1 MMNSFARQFFRLCYG
16 YAFYL
21 LFMELFVRTIG
32 EPGISWVVLLVMA
45 GIYAGNYLLRNAV
58 QRIWPLIPFTVLV
71 CVGIWFLLPESTLQR
86 SLLMGLAIGLMFSG
100 FRFIRSGGLL
110 PPPMD
115 IPWPVFLLGLMA
127 TVFGLVYKV
136 EGLVPLAAVL
146 TGVALLF
153 FLLILYAD
161 NTRNYMD
168 STRDIKG
175 VPIHQ
180 MLKMNSWIIVGIFLC
195 MVVAILLGEVLHLPD
210 AFVRFGE
217 ALVSLLKTV
226 FFGTLLVFQW
236 IGQLFSSSSSQ
247 TVHNTARRLRQEVEE
262 GNAFANILEVV
273 LKLLFVALVVFVIIR
288 ILSRFLKS
296 LSKKYHRSHGGA
308 EHVTETAKTDVRTR
322 IGVRNPFQR
331 MKNYLSM
338 EERARRIYRKRIL
351 ECRKD
356 RVPTERETTK
366 DILETLRDEEGIELS
381 ELTEL
386 YNAVRYGGVIPDRAY
401 LSRMRKACRS

>member
-168 STRDIKG
+168 STRDIK
-175 VPIHQ
+175 
-180 MLKMNSWIIVGIFLC
+180 
-195 MVVAILLGEVLHLPD
+195 
-210 AFVRFGE
+210 
-217 ALVSLLKTV
+217 
-226 FFGTLLVFQW
+226 
-236 IGQLFSSSSSQ
+236 
-247 TVHNTARRLRQEVEE
+247 
-262 GNAFANILEVV
+262 
-273 LKLLFVALVVFVIIR
+273 
-288 ILSRFLKS
+288 
-296 LSKKYHRSHGGA
+296 
-308 EHVTETAKTDVRTR
+308 
-322 IGVRNPFQR
+322 
-331 MKNYLSM
+331 
-338 EERARRIYRKRIL
+338 
-351 ECRKD
+351 
-356 RVPTERETTK
+356 
-366 DILETLRDEEGIELS
+366 
-381 ELTEL
+381 
-386 YNAVRYGGVIPDRAY
+386 
-401 LSRMRKACRS
+401 